1 MMTLV
6 IGGSCSGKS
15 AYAEDYLTALSGGK
29 KKYYLAAMEA
39 HDRES
44 RERIERHR
52 RARAGKHFLTIEQPV
67 RIQDAAARME
77 TGEKTALLECVS
89 NLTANEMFGAR
100 EPKPEAVVIKEVT
113 EGIVLLHEKLTHFVL
128 VSNNVFE
135 DGRVYDR
142 GTMAYLRAMGEIN
155 RRLAAMADE
164 VVEVVAG
171 IPVIL
176 KKQILP
182 GFEEKTGGLF

>member
-1 MMTLV
+1 MTLV

-15 AYAEDYLTALSGGK
+15 AYAEDYLTALSGEK

-39 HDRES
+39 GDEES
-44 RERIERHR
+44 RERIARHR
-52 RARAGKHFLTIEQPV
+52 RARAGKHFITIEQPV
-67 RIQDAAARME
+67 RIQDAEACME
-77 TGEKTALLECVS
+77 PGEKTALLECVS
-89 NLTANEMFGAR
+89 NLTANEMFGAG
-100 EPKPEAVVIKEVT
+100 EPKPAAVVIKKVT
-113 EGIVLLHEKLTHFVL
+113 EGIGLLNEKLTHFVL

-135 DGRVYDR
+135 DGRLYDR

-164 VVEVVAG
+164 VIEVVAG

-176 KKQILP
+176 KKQTLTD
-182 GFEEKTGGLF
+182 F